1 MAEIN
6 ILIADDDE
14 LVHKGIRNTLDSIKL
29 EYNILE
35 DFYNTDDLLDFLDSE
50 DSDLADILLL
60 DHSFGGAGRNGM
72 EVVPEI
78 REMRPNL
85 PILMLTMY
93 EVGELFSDGSNK
105 YNVDYI
111 QKPVKASDL
120 QFRITN
126 IIRQMQE
133 WESFGKQLRENGEFI
148 EYLTDE
154 NEKLGLELGDAKNL
168 INQKYAEATEKQLP
182 MEMQELIQNV
192 FPDVEFSPKSF
203 RLLVKSTVKKADWN
217 RMFRSLKLIDWKDEK
232 SAAAGIK
239 VQKYKAGEKFGYN
252 DLWEYRFSKEGRIF
266 AERRK
271 GDKPLIV
278 LIDPSHSY
286 SDMSAF

>member
-6 ILIADDDE
+6 ILIADDE
-14 LVHKGIRNTLDSIKL
+14 ESVHKGIRDTLNSIKL
-29 EYNILE
+29 EYKILE

-50 DSDLADILLL
+50 GADLADVLLL
-60 DHSFGGAGRNGM
+60 DHSFGGAGTDGM
-72 EVVPEI
+72 DVVPEI

-85 PILMLTMY
+85 PILMLTAY
-93 EVGELFSDGSNK
+93 DVETIFPDGSNK
-105 YNVDYI
+105 YNVDYV

-120 QFRITN
+120 RFRITN

-133 WESFGKQLRENGEFI
+133 WESFGKKLSENSEFI
-148 EYLTDE
+148 EYLMGE
-154 NEKLGLELGDAKNL
+154 NDKLGLELDDAKNL
-168 INQKYAEATEKQLP
+168 ISQKDAEATEKQLP

-217 RMFRSLKLIDWKDEK
+217 RMFRSLKLIDWKDENN
-232 SAAAGIK
+232 AVAGIK
-239 VQKYKAGEKFGYN
+239 VQKYKAGERFGYN

-271 GDKPLIV
+271 GEKPLIV
-278 LIDPSHSY
+278 LIDPTHSY
-286 SDMSAF
+286 SDMGAF